1 MNEKLKDAQK
11 KLVDFWN
18 KYNRKQKTM
27 MVSIAL
33 ALVVFVVVLAV
44 VLNKTDYVILVECE
58 SATQASDVRNEL
70 RSAGISYTISD
81 NWVVKVAKEDKVN
94 AQIAIAT
101 SGVISKEFTLEEAL
115 DGSLS
120 TTEADKLKR
129 YKAYK
134 EDRLRIALESL
145 DYVKAAKV
153 TINIPENNWSVLDKE
168 KEASAAVML
177 NLKKEIDSTTSA
189 RKPEWIK
196 ENMDNPFRDWDDSDY
211 ISPSSAKKAI
221 IQYKK
226 TRNELLALN
235 VQNDPEAQTKAI
247 AAVEEYTKTFNRMR
261 CIETDER
268 DLVYEVLCSIID
280 CPNNHLNSFFSPFF

>member
-70 RSAGISYTISD
+70 SSAGISYTISD

-101 SGVISKEFTLEEAL
+101 SG
-115 DGSLS
+115 
-120 TTEADKLKR
+120 
-129 YKAYK
+129 
-134 EDRLRIALESL
+134 DR
-145 DYVKAAKV
+145 K
-153 TINIPENNWSVLDKE
+153 SV
-168 KEASAAVML
+168 V
-177 NLKKEIDSTTSA
+177 
-189 RKPEWIK
+189 
-196 ENMDNPFRDWDDSDY
+196 
-211 ISPSSAKKAI
+211 
-221 IQYKK
+221 
-226 TRNELLALN
+226 
-235 VQNDPEAQTKAI
+235 
-247 AAVEEYTKTFNRMR
+247 
-261 CIETDER
+261 
-268 DLVYEVLCSIID
+268 
-280 CPNNHLNSFFSPFF
+280 

>member
-70 RSAGISYTISD
+70 SSAGISYTISD

-153 TINIPENNWSVLDKE
+153 TINIPENNWSVLDK
-168 KEASAAVML
+168 
-177 NLKKEIDSTTSA
+177 
-189 RKPEWIK
+189 
-196 ENMDNPFRDWDDSDY
+196 
-211 ISPSSAKKAI
+211 
-221 IQYKK
+221 
-226 TRNELLALN
+226 
-235 VQNDPEAQTKAI
+235 
-247 AAVEEYTKTFNRMR
+247 
-261 CIETDER
+261 
-268 DLVYEVLCSIID
+268 
-280 CPNNHLNSFFSPFF
+280 

>member
-70 RSAGISYTISD
+70 SSAGISYTISD

-189 RKPEWIK
+189 NLAQWIATSL
-196 ENMDNPFRDWDDSDY
+196 DN
-211 ISPSSAKKAI
+211 
-221 IQYKK
+221 K
-226 TRNELLALN
+226 TTAS
-235 VQNDPEAQTKAI
+235 VT
-247 AAVEEYTKTFNRMR
+247 
-261 CIETDER
+261 
-268 DLVYEVLCSIID
+268 IID
-280 CPNNHLNSFFSPFF
+280 SAGNMLFRGTDYADGSSYIGGSQAEMRQAAMDIVISNVKKLFNNA